1 MTIEIVEERLDALL
15 KSERA
20 KVLLLTGGWG
30 AGKTHQWKQ
39 ALQRAAA
46 VGNQPRYAYISLF
59 GLTSLA
65 EVRKRVAEET
75 VSAIKL
81 PGKTGTVGEAIEEG
95 GWQLKPLQ
103 IMKLLPVIPYLGKL
117 EGLANELSFASVR
130 NAVVCFDDLERG
142 GKGLHLTDVF
152 GLASFLKEERNCKVV
167 LISNEEKLN
176 SESKDELSR
185 YLEKVVDENIHFAPT
200 STEACKIALGD
211 TPDLAR
217 ALLLEKVE
225 KLNISNIRVISRL
238 SNMAEELAVI
248 FEGLHELVLKEAIN
262 TLALFGAAHF
272 LPTDGF
278 PTVDYLMKI
287 SEDNWSRYFRDAKN
301 TKEETDEERLLAK
314 WEARLTSY
322 GYTHTSHF
330 DEEIGRSVKRGF
342 FDRST
347 LIPLARQ
354 LSDSSAEQVLIAKY
368 HDAWT
373 KFWHSLEGDG
383 EQMLCELAEIS
394 FGAIKVIGPD
404 DLQNAFDVFSQAGK
418 DETAMK
424 LLEQFIASNQHRPK
438 IFGAIN
444 GAFHENYSGA
454 VAEHLQAEF
463 EKHKATTTI
472 EEALDRIN
480 FDQGWNP
487 EDIRIVSKADRNEI
501 EKLLHVAEPRRF
513 QVRLKTLLR
522 IGTLQDAQENDKRLS
537 ELTLEFLKELASKD
551 SIIAIRMRRF
561 IPNNEVEKPK
571 KQQRPPV
578 K

>member
-1 MTIEIVEERLDALL
+1 MTIEIVEERLDSLL
-15 KSERA
+15 RSERA

-81 PGKTGTVGEAIEEG
+81 PGKAGTVGEAIEEG

-142 GKGLHLTDVF
+142 GEGLHLADVF

-200 STEACKIALGD
+200 STEACKIALGE

-217 ALLLEKVE
+217 SLLLEKVK

-248 FEGLHELVLKEAIN
+248 FEGLHEGVLKEAIN

-272 LPTDGF
+272 LPTDC
-278 PTVDYLMKI
+278 
-287 SEDNWSRYFRDAKN
+287 WR
-301 TKEETDEERLLAK
+301 
-314 WEARLTSY
+314 
-322 GYTHTSHF
+322 
-330 DEEIGRSVKRGF
+330 
-342 FDRST
+342 
-347 LIPLARQ
+347 
-354 LSDSSAEQVLIAKY
+354 
-368 HDAWT
+368 
-373 KFWHSLEGDG
+373 
-383 EQMLCELAEIS
+383 
-394 FGAIKVIGPD
+394 
-404 DLQNAFDVFSQAGK
+404 
-418 DETAMK
+418 
-424 LLEQFIASNQHRPK
+424 
-438 IFGAIN
+438 
-444 GAFHENYSGA
+444 
-454 VAEHLQAEF
+454 
-463 EKHKATTTI
+463 
-472 EEALDRIN
+472 AL
-480 FDQGWNP
+480 
-487 EDIRIVSKADRNEI
+487 K
-501 EKLLHVAEPRRF
+501 
-513 QVRLKTLLR
+513 
-522 IGTLQDAQENDKRLS
+522 AQELCALNF
-537 ELTLEFLKELASKD
+537 E
-551 SIIAIRMRRF
+551 
-561 IPNNEVEKPK
+561 
-571 KQQRPPV
+571 
-578 K
+578 